1 MRRRSRPLT
10 VSKGPDRDVQR
21 FDECAPQYD
30 QDRLQQWFF
39 GPVHARTLQLAAG
52 LGLVPQRVLDVG
64 CGSGALLRSAS
75 AQWPG
80 AALAGVDPATGMIR
94 AARQAGVP
102 GGLVQAAAGGLT
114 DASSPAPPEYTAN
127 RSRSAAICQKAPG
140 L

>member
-1 MRRRSRPLT
+1 MRRGSR
-10 VSKGPDRDVQR
+10 GADRDVHR
-21 FDECAPQYD
+21 FDQWAPEYD
-30 QDRLQQWFF
+30 QDRLQERFF
-39 GPVHARTLQLAAG
+39 GPVHARTLELAAG
-52 LGLVPQRVLDVG
+52 LGLMPQRVLDVG

-75 AQWPG
+75 EQWPG
-80 AALAGVDPATGMIR
+80 AVLAGVDSAAGMVR

-102 GGLVQAAAGGLT
+102 GGLVQATAGGLT